1 MEDIFR
7 GEIEQTAKMIRKAY
21 DNGVRILSGSESGF
35 ALTPYGHW
43 HGRELEI
50 FVNSLD
56 LTPVEAITTA
66 TKNGAWAMQMEDQL
80 GTIEKDKLA
89 DIIIVDSDPTEDIR
103 VLNDKN
109 KISTVIIDGKVL
121 NLSDLWPIHESLA
134 GWKVGNWAGEILT
147 WDKAYK

>member
-80 GTIEKDKLA
+80 GTIEQDKLA
-89 DIIIVDSDPTEDIR
+89 DIIIVDSDPTKDIT
-103 VLNDKN
+103 VLNNKN
-109 KISTVIIDGKVL
+109 EISTVIANGEVL
-121 NLSDLWPIHESLA
+121 NLSELWPSREQLA
-134 GWKVGNWAGEILT
+134 GWKVGNWASEILT
-147 WDKAYK
+147 WDKAYR

>member
-1 MEDIFR
+1 
-7 GEIEQTAKMIRKAY
+7 MIRLAY

-56 LTPVEAITTA
+56 LSPLEAITTA

-89 DIIIVDSDPTEDIR
+89 DIIIVDSDPIEDIR
-103 VLNDKN
+103 VLNDKDE
-109 KISTVIIDGKVL
+109 ISTVVSDGKVL
-121 NLSDLWPIHESLA
+121 NLSDLWPTHEPLA
-134 GWKVGNWAGEILT
+134 GWKVGNWAGEVLT